1 MLTGILNYFIWPTK
15 KKLLQKISNFD
26 SITASNTLNN
36 IYLNRDTLAILLTNE
51 SWASVCKLKISS
63 QSGEIFPNRHIG
75 KEEQFTFLGKLST
88 FFRPERAHQKN
99 PFLLALFFTA
109 TQRCDHACS
118 PPQNSTWLSYA
129 YAAFS
134 APQQKHCKCNVRA
147 KDFKR
152 DQKTL
157 MHFFLHTETAYS

>member
-1 MLTGILNYFIWPTK
+1 M
-15 KKLLQKISNFD
+15 
-26 SITASNTLNN
+26 
-36 IYLNRDTLAILLTNE
+36 
-51 SWASVCKLKISS
+51 
-63 QSGEIFPNRHIG
+63 
-75 KEEQFTFLGKLST
+75 FLGRLST
-88 FFRPERAHQKN
+88 LFRPERAHQKN

-109 TQRCDHACS
+109 AHRCDHACS
-118 PPQNSTWLSYA
+118 PPQNSTALSYA

-157 MHFFLHTETAYS
+157 MHFFLHTRQLIHSYCQACPEVDD